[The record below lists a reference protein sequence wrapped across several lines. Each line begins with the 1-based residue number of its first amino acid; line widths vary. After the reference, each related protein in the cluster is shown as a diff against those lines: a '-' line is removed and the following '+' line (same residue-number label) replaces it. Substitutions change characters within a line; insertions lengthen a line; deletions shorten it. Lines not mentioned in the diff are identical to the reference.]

1 MSPRDHT
8 KKDAPAV
15 TEASG
20 STSATETVAPRTL
33 EEVVSI
39 FKSSLFLP
47 DPTILYVVA
56 GAVAANQLDGDPVWL
71 LVVGPPSS
79 GKTEVLSSMSGLE
92 NVHPAATL
100 TEGALLSGTAQ
111 KDHAQD
117 AKGGLLREI
126 GEYGIVLAKDFG
138 SVLSMNKDTRAA
150 MLAGLREIYDGSWTR
165 RVGVDGGRKLHWEG
179 KLGLI
184 GGCTPAIDRHHAVIA
199 AMGDRFVLFRIGGR
213 VEDETSKQKRSK
225 QLIRRALL
233 GSGDEKQLRRKL
245 SEAVAG
251 LFAGIEGREPRD
263 ITDDEIEFLSALAI
277 LVVRCRSAV
286 ERDGQSREIAA
297 VPQSELPARVVKQ
310 LERLLAGLDVIGLDR
325 DMALRVIAKVALDN
339 MPAVRLNVIAALYE
353 LGDGAATT
361 QIAEKTGLPS
371 TATRRALEDLTAHG
385 VINREPQGQGMAD
398 LWHLASW
405 ARASYALATEALEG
419 ELDLTF
425 PEMSGGAQRES
436 SREATAEPQD
446 PKCSYPVRAP
456 TDFSGTP
463 PNGSNTT
470 VPYRESSNGSTP
482 QPVPEGWNQ
491 AEQEALLDEALRQWR
506 GPDGSGA

>member
-1 MSPRDHT
+1 LSST
-8 KKDAPAV
+8 TTNAPAA
-15 TEASG
+15 TEAFN
-20 STSATETVAPRTL
+20 STTTIDSVAPRTL
-33 EEVVSI
+33 EEVVTT
-39 FKSSLFLP
+39 FQSSLFLP

-117 AKGGLLREI
+117 SKGGLLREI

-233 GSGDEKQLRRKL
+233 GSGDEKQLRRQL

-251 LFAGIEGREPRD
+251 LFAGIEGCVPRE
-263 ITDDEIEFLSALAI
+263 ITEDEIEFLSALAI

-339 MPAVRLNVIAALYE
+339 MPAVRLNVIAALYG

-361 QIAEKTGLPS
+361 EIAEETGLPS
-371 TATRRALEDLTAHG
+371 TATRRALEDLAAHH
-385 VINREPQGQGMAD
+385 VVSREPQGQGKAD
-398 LWHLASW
+398 LWNLDTW
-405 ARASYALATEALEG
+405 ARASYALATGALEG

-425 PEMSGGAQRES
+425 PEMSEGAQGEA
-436 SREATAEPQD
+436 SRKATDEQQD
-446 PKCSYPVRAP
+446 PKYPYPVRAP

-463 PNGSNTT
+463 PNGASNTT
-470 VPYRESSNGSTP
+470 LPDRARSNGSTH
-482 QPVPEGWNQ
+482 QPVPVGWDQ
-491 AEQEALLDEALRQWR
+491 DEQERLLVEAMRNR
-506 GPDGSGA
+506 EATA

>member
-1 MSPRDHT
+1 MSARDDT

-20 STSATETVAPRTL
+20 FPTSATEIVASKTL
-33 EEVVSI
+33 EEVVTT
-39 FKSSLFLP
+39 FQQNLFLP

-79 GKTEVLSSMSGLE
+79 GKTEVLSSMSDLG
-92 NVHPAATL
+92 NVHLAATL
-100 TEGALLSGTAQ
+100 TEGSLLSGTAQ

-126 GEYGIVLAKDFG
+126 GAYGIVLAKDFG
-138 SVLSMNKDTRAA
+138 SVLSMNRDTRSQ
-150 MLAGLREIYDGSWTR
+150 MLAALREIYDGSWTR
-165 RVGVDGGRKLHWEG
+165 RVGVDGGRKLHWKG

-233 GSGDEKQLRRKL
+233 GSGGEKQLRRQL

-251 LFAGIEGREPRD
+251 LFAGIEDREPRE
-263 ITDDEIEFLSALAI
+263 ITEDEIEFLSALAI

-286 ERDGQSREIAA
+286 SRDSHSSEIDA

-325 DMALRVIAKVALDN
+325 DTALRTLAKVALDN
-339 MPAVRLNVIAALYE
+339 MPAVRLNVLSTLYG
-353 LGDGAATT
+353 LGDGTATT
-361 QIAEKTGLPS
+361 AIAGETGLPS
-371 TATRRALEDLTAHG
+371 TATRRALEDLAAHH
-385 VINREPQGQGMAD
+385 VVSRESQEKGMPD
-398 LWHLASW
+398 LWSLDSW
-405 ARASYALATEALEG
+405 ARTAYALANDVLEG
-419 ELDLTF
+419 NRTV
-425 PEMSGGAQRES
+425 PEMSEEAQGDP
-436 SREATAEPQD
+436 SREPTDEQQD
-446 PKCSYPVRAP
+446 LKPSYSVRAP

-463 PNGSNTT
+463 SPNGVSNTT
-470 VPYRESSNGSTP
+470 LPYRERSNGSTP
-482 QPVPEGWNQ
+482 QPLPVGWNQ
-491 AEQEALLDEALRQWR
+491 AEQEALLDEVLRNR
-506 GPDGSGA
+506 EATG